1 MIRLVGGAYSGY
13 GSVPAGYLAVRRW
26 PSEITIGTLR
36 RSSPVRQGHSPR
48 PKIEAVHCGRRRRG
62 RSYTAGRR
70 WSGGSSRRGAGGS
83 CRHGSGGSRRRCSG
97 PTAARC
103 DQDRREPAAAT
114 ARCTR
119 TALTSRCLRRLGRPM
134 TSASGGSCTA
144 GLQFSSRG
152 SPDCGSRPRLRAL
165 AAPQV
170 ESKTIAMSV
179 VATVRTLVRL
189 VVCRASWLQRRPV
202 TSRPR
207 SDIHTPATLGILGSE
222 RQ

>member
-1 MIRLVGGAYSGY
+1 VAFGDYDRDTAEGVH
-13 GSVPAGYLAVRRW
+13 
-26 PSEITIGTLR
+26 
-36 RSSPVRQGHSPR
+36 RSDRGNSPR

-103 DQDRREPAAAT
+103 DQDRREPG
-114 ARCTR
+114 
-119 TALTSRCLRRLGRPM
+119 LGRPM